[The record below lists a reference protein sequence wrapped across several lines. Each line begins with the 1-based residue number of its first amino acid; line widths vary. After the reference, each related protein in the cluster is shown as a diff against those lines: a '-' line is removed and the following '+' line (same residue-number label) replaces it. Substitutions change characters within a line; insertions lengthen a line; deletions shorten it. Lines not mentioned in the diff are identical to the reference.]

1 MSTTYVPIGITEL
14 SSSRSSAMSSFFSVA
29 SNVMKDDA
37 EAGIVTVTVTASPS
51 GSVVAGR
58 EYDHGAGSFVLTMV

>member
-1 MSTTYVPIGITEL
+1 
-14 SSSRSSAMSSFFSVA
+14 
-29 SNVMKDDA
+29 MKDDA